1 MNKKG
6 GVGGGGMPVS
16 SRLRPSS
23 EKYSSDMFFLG
34 GTMYNISII
43 KKNVK
48 ARIIFWRV
56 ANTKLRRNKLSCV
69 V

>member
-1 MNKKG
+1 
-6 GVGGGGMPVS
+6 MPVS
-16 SRLRPSS
+16 SRLRQSS
-23 EKYSSDMFFLG
+23 EKHTGDMFFLG
-34 GTMYNISII
+34 GTMYNIFII

>member
-1 MNKKG
+1 
-6 GVGGGGMPVS
+6 MPVS
-16 SRLRPSS
+16 SRLRQSS
-23 EKYSSDMFFLG
+23 EKYSGDMFFLG
-34 GTMYNISII
+34 GTMYDIFII

-48 ARIIFWRV
+48 ARIIFGRV